1 MSALSSG
8 PLRAPGELAGVA
20 DPASVAIPEDGPNGT
35 SRPCRERPKRKSS
48 RGLRAVHR
56 RNQDM
61 DELIKDLQ
69 ERGLAEEEAKVAALY
84 IFELMR
90 DEERRKKVVLA
101 ATATT
106 IASAVVTG
114 AI

>member
-1 MSALSSG
+1 
-8 PLRAPGELAGVA
+8 
-20 DPASVAIPEDGPNGT
+20 
-35 SRPCRERPKRKSS
+35 
-48 RGLRAVHR
+48 
-56 RNQDM
+56 M